1 MTLQALNEISDE
13 VFVRHMRN
21 TTLTNVEAALHL
33 RVSIPTVR
41 RWRNG
46 RSLPAQA
53 LRRGYARKIIVESLF
68 KELDKEYPRKPNED
82 LLEAAKQY
90 NQNVEPHNKSVI
102 PQGEAN

>member
-1 MTLQALNEISDE
+1 MTTPVPLIDISDE

-46 RSLPAQA
+46 RSLPTQA
-53 LRRGYARKIIVESLF
+53 MRRGYARKIIIESLF
-68 KELDKEYPRKPNED
+68 KELDKEYPRKPNEALQD
-82 LLEAAKQY
+82 AVNQY
-90 NQNVEPHNKSVI
+90 NSTQ